1 MSCARRPR
9 HRWPLLRGR
18 MKPGWQP
25 LLRAAQSRGGSPLA
39 RSTLQAGRSGRRP
52 GQTGPAHL
60 SAPRGLKRLQTEPSW
75 RPGPPPAVSAHCLR
89 LSLPKALWS
98 SLRDL
103 LFQLNL
109 SFPPVFQLHWV
120 GRTPLWGWSG
130 PVVATDPLRPGWGS
144 VKELQA
150 GRDPVQG
157 EQSRCEEGDWG
168 GVPEAGGREGPSR
181 APTPPRFQK
190 PPHDTLFLTV
200 NLILFFFGHNTGH
213 VGSLF
218 PDQGSNPSPLEWM
231 RGVLTTGQPGKPP
244 TSCFLSQCECVF
256 AACL

>member
-1 MSCARRPR
+1 MCPQATPPVASAQGEDEAGLAAAPQGSSVPGRQPPR
-9 HRWPLLRGR
+9 SL
-18 MKPGWQP
+18 
-25 LLRAAQSRGGSPLA
+25 
-39 RSTLQAGRSGRRP
+39 TLQAGRSGRRP
-52 GQTGPAHL
+52 GRTGPAHL

-75 RPGPPPAVSAHCLR
+75 RPGPPPAVSAQCLW

-98 SLRDL
+98 SQRDL

-120 GRTPLWGWSG
+120 GRTPWWGWSG

-168 GVPEAGGREGPSR
+168 GVPEAGGREG
-181 APTPPRFQK
+181 AVTG
-190 PPHDTLFLTV
+190 PH
-200 NLILFFFGHNTGH
+200 
-213 VGSLF
+213 
-218 PDQGSNPSPLEWM
+218 
-231 RGVLTTGQPGKPP
+231 
-244 TSCFLSQCECVF
+244 TSQVPEASS
-256 AACL
+256 